1 MKIILDN
8 EEEKK
13 EFLRMC
19 MYIHD
24 FSVFFR
30 RTTFQLSY
38 VDIVKSFDGS
48 IPSEKITNFKKVA
61 GISLDLDEFP
71 HLNILAGLYD
81 CEEELKEEVHNRY
94 IEVLGKESIEDE
106 FLRNSI
112 KKGN

>member
-8 EEEKK
+8 EEEKE

-30 RTTFQLSY
+30 KMRKRSY
-38 VDIVKSFDGS
+38 IDIIRSFDNS
-48 IPSEKITNFKKVA
+48 IPGERIKDFKQISGV
-61 GISLDLDEFP
+61 SLDLDMFP
-71 HLNILAGLYD
+71 HLNILAGLHD

-94 IEVLGKESIEDE
+94 IEVLDKDEIEDE
-106 FLRNSI
+106 FLRDSI
-112 KKGN
+112 LEEEK